1 MLVVSIEQAVAPTYL
16 SCKLADA
23 GARVIN
29 AAGVRIGHNGYALIP
44 YLTPYQLNRID
55 IDPTGLSL
63 DVQLDNTSAQIAP
76 RAGAVVLIKFKSE
89 SGRFVLIQTRLAD
102 GNTLPFGAEVDD
114 ARGTLVGVVG
124 QAGQIMARLP
134 NDSGSLRVNWQT
146 DDGASQSCTLPYDL
160 AKSNGTAAG
169 IRRIEAT
176 CVAPDLQGKITE
188 ARR

>member
-1 MLVVSIEQAVAPTYL
+1 
-16 SCKLADA
+16 
-23 GARVIN
+23 
-29 AAGVRIGHNGYALIP
+29 
-44 YLTPYQLNRID
+44 
-55 IDPTGLSL
+55 
-63 DVQLDNTSAQIAP
+63 
-76 RAGAVVLIKFKSE
+76 
-89 SGRFVLIQTRLAD
+89 VLIQTRLAD

-176 CVAPDLQGKITE
+176 CVAPDLRAKLAE
-188 ARR
+188 ARP